1 MLLCYSGVVYIL
13 YHPNKHETKTC
24 LLLFFE
30 TGNTS
35 ETRQMVT
42 KIDATAKILKFSSNG
57 ELTSETNSNYED
69 TDYSSPDLTVR
80 MIIRT
85 VGE

>member
-1 MLLCYSGVVYIL
+1 
-13 YHPNKHETKTC
+13 
-24 LLLFFE
+24 
-30 TGNTS
+30 
-35 ETRQMVT
+35 MVT